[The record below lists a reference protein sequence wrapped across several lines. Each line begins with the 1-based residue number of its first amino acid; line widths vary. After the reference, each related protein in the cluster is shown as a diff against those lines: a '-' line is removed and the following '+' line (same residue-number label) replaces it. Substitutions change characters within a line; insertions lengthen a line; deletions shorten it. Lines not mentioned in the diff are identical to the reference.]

1 MARFE
6 GMTVLVTGAT
16 GGFGRCAAE
25 RFAGTARYTLEF
37 DAPVA
42 ADDYLLDLGKVA
54 ESARVR
60 INGRD
65 LGTLFAAPFHLRTGP
80 LRRTGNRLEI
90 EVTNLSANRIRDL
103 DRRGVQWKVFYDINF
118 VGIDYKPFDASGWR
132 FLRPCA
138 GWRAQVLGDGRIATF
153 DGAGWSYSFAYPGP
167 PETLPKLG
175 IGTTADAAN
184 PFALRADNAL
194 MTSRDVAEGGGD
206 LRVKLNKATPA
217 RTASLVFQSNWSGRA
232 ELGLTGDDRF
242 RIKVSADG
250 SVWPMTMAMRQRGSG
265 APLDHHLRPLM
276 T

>member
-1 MARFE
+1 MSDTARLALPLIDAAQAQKHVTHNE
-6 GMTVLVTGAT
+6 ALARLDVLVHLAL
-16 GGFGRCAAE
+16 AAIDV
-25 RFAGTARYTLEF
+25 TTPP

-42 ADDYLLDLGKVA
+42 GQCFLIGPAPTGAFSGHAGD
-54 ESARVR
+54 
-60 INGRD
+60 I
-65 LGTLFAAPFHLRTGP
+65 AA
-80 LRRTGNRLEI
+80 
-90 EVTNLSANRIRDL
+90 
-103 DRRGVQWKVFYDINF
+103 
-118 VGIDYKPFDASGWR
+118 FDASGWR

-250 SVWPMTMAMRQRGSG
+250 SVWRDALVIDPATGKVSFPNGTA
-265 APLDHHLRPLM
+265 
-276 T
+276 